1 MMTNLMGPS
10 AGALLNYVEAIKR
23 YKDGYTERA
32 VETMMPSAIKNVMIG
47 TRYLVEGKALTMKGA
62 TLDDEVTAPEA
73 IAQMLGFSPADTAT
87 KQKAAYEFK
96 NTAEAVKDRH
106 TSLLNAFFI
115 ALDSG
120 DTDMM
125 GTVLE
130 KMQKFS
136 VTNPGERIDA
146 DSLIDSVQKRYK
158 DRAMANITGGIGI
171 NPKMIPQLNQML
183 DYSKRE

>member
-1 MMTNLMGPS
+1 
-10 AGALLNYVEAIKR
+10 
-23 YKDGYTERA
+23 
-32 VETMMPSAIKNVMIG
+32 MPSAIKNVMIG
-47 TRYLVEGKALTMKGA
+47 TRYLTEGKALTMKGA

-115 ALDSG
+115 ALDGG

-130 KMQKFS
+130 KIQKFS
-136 VTNPGERIDA
+136 AANPGERIDA

-158 DRAMANITGGIGI
+158 DRAMANMTGGIGI